1 MKKFFTLLLAVISTM
16 TAFAQTEPAIEL
28 QAEVDGNTRTFSIG
42 LATEGTVQ
50 IDWGNGEKVTS
61 EKLPV
66 YDSKYSTMTMKEVT
80 GTVVGDGKVKIY
92 GDNIVGFGCP
102 SRVDGGAQVLS
113 LDVTKATALK
123 DLTANAN
130 KLTSI
135 DLTKNTELEKLT
147 IANNQLTSIYISKC
161 TKLTELIINNNLL
174 TAIDITKNQ
183 ALQNLTISQNKFT
196 GELDLSTNPA
206 LRNVYALN
214 MELNSVKIGNN
225 TASAPRFSFNNNKLT
240 SIDASGIQDAG
251 NATLFLIGNQLT
263 EIKLPSAKM
272 NTLNISK
279 NNFTLAT
286 LPAPDAT
293 TATKKFTYA
302 PQNDYAIAE
311 SYKVGD
317 VLDLSSQTSATLNTQ
332 FAVYKSDKTALTEG
346 TDYTVADGKITFLTA
361 QEAVY
366 VTMSSALY
374 SKFTGTSIY
383 KTTVTKVE
391 GSTGINAVTAQG
403 VKVST
408 AGNEISISG
417 LSQGDAVTVAN
428 LGGAVVANFHAN
440 SANAHVQAAKG
451 LYIVSINGKAIKVAL

>member
-28 QAEVDGNTRTFSIG
+28 QAEVDGNTRTLTIG

-61 EKLPV
+61 EVIPAFDGWNQMNV
-66 YDSKYSTMTMKEVT
+66 S
-80 GTVVGDGKVKIY
+80 GTVSGDGKVKIY

-102 SRVDGGAQVLS
+102 SNVKVGAQVLS
-113 LDVTKATALK
+113 LDVTKATSLK

-147 IANNQLTSIYISKC
+147 ISNNQLTSIDISKC
-161 TKLTELIINNNLL
+161 TKLTTLDITNNLL

-183 ALQNLTISQNKFT
+183 ALQTLRIGQNKLT
-196 GELDLSTNPA
+196 GELDLSTNPTIKS
-206 LRNVYALN
+206 VYALTN
-214 MELNSVKIGNN
+214 ELTSVKIGNN
-225 TASAPRFSFNNNKLT
+225 TASAPWLSFNYNKLT
-240 SIDASGIQDAG
+240 SIDASGINDAK

-263 EIKLPSAKM
+263 EIKLPATQMKS
-272 NTLNISK
+272 LNITK

-286 LPAPDAT
+286 LPAPSVA
-293 TATKKFTYA
+293 KFFTYA
-302 PQNDYAIAE
+302 PQNDYVIAE

-317 VLDLSSQTSATLNTQ
+317 ILDLSSQTSATLNTQ

-374 SKFTGTSIY
+374 KFTGTSIY

>member
-28 QAEVDGNTRTFSIG
+28 QAEVDGNTRTFTIG

-50 IDWGNGEKVTS
+50 IDWGNGEKVKS
-61 EKLPV
+61 EVIPAFDGWNQVNV
-66 YDSKYSTMTMKEVT
+66 Y
-80 GTVVGDGKVKIY
+80 GTVSGEGKVKIY
-92 GDNIVGFGCP
+92 GDNIVYFECS
-102 SRVDGGAQVLS
+102 SRVDGAQVLS
-113 LDVTKATALK
+113 LDVTKATTLK
-123 DLTANAN
+123 DLTANTN
-130 KLTSI
+130 KLTAI

-147 IANNQLTSIYISKC
+147 IGNNQLTSIDISKC
-161 TKLTELIINNNLL
+161 TKLTTLDITNNLL

-183 ALQNLTISQNKFT
+183 ALQYLTISQNKFT

-225 TASAPRFSFNNNKLT
+225 TASAPRFSLNNNKLT
-240 SIDASGIQDAG
+240 NIDASGINDAK

-263 EIKLPSAKM
+263 EIKLPANQIKS
-272 NTLNISK
+272 LNITK

-286 LPAPDAT
+286 LPDAT
-293 TATKKFTYA
+293 TAAKNFTYA
-302 PQNDYAIAE
+302 PQNDYVITE

-332 FAVYKSDKTALTEG
+332 FAVYKSDKTALTKG

-374 SKFTGTSIY
+374 SKFTGTNIY

-408 AGNEISISG
+408 AGNAISISG

>member
-28 QAEVDGNTRTFSIG
+28 QAEVDGNTRTFTIG

-50 IDWGNGEKVTS
+50 IDWGGNGEKVTS
-61 EKLPV
+61 EVIPA
-66 YDSKYSTMTMKEVT
+66 YDGWNQVNVS
-80 GTVVGDGKVKIY
+80 GTVSGDGKVKIY
-92 GDNIVGFGCP
+92 GDNIVYFECS
-102 SRVDGGAQVLS
+102 SRVDGAQVLS
-113 LDVTKATALK
+113 LDVTKATTLK
-123 DLTANAN
+123 DLTANTN
-130 KLTSI
+130 KLASI

-147 IANNQLTSIYISKC
+147 INNNQLTSIDISKC
-161 TKLTELIINNNLL
+161 TKLTTLDITNNLL

-183 ALQNLTISQNKFT
+183 ALQTLRIGQNKLA
-196 GELDLSTNPA
+196 GELDLSTNPTIKS
-206 LRNVYALN
+206 VYALTN
-214 MELNSVKIGNN
+214 ELTSVKIGNN
-225 TASAPRFSFNNNKLT
+225 TASKPYFSFNYNKLT
-240 SIDASGIQDAG
+240 SIDASGINDAK
-251 NATLFLIGNQLT
+251 NAILFLIGNQLT
-263 EIKLPSAKM
+263 EIKLPSMKM
-272 NTLNISK
+272 KTLNISK

-286 LPAPDAT
+286 LPGPDAT
-293 TATKKFTYA
+293 TAAKGFTYA

>member
-28 QAEVDGNTRTFSIG
+28 QAEVDGNTRTLTIG
-42 LATEGTVQ
+42 LGVEGTVQ

-61 EKLPV
+61 EVIPA
-66 YDSKYSTMTMKEVT
+66 YDGWNQVNVF
-80 GTVVGDGKVKIY
+80 GTVSGDGKVKIY
-92 GDNIVGFGCP
+92 GDNIVYFECS
-102 SRVDGGAQVLS
+102 SRVDGAQVLS
-113 LDVTKATALK
+113 LDVTKATTLK
-123 DLTANAN
+123 DLTANTN
-130 KLTSI
+130 KLASI

-147 IANNQLTSIYISKC
+147 INNNQLTSIDISKC
-161 TKLTELIINNNLL
+161 TKLTTLDITNNLL

-183 ALQNLTISQNKFT
+183 TLQTLRIGQNKLT
-196 GELDLSTNPA
+196 GDLDLSTNPTIKS
-206 LRNVYALN
+206 VYALTN
-214 MELNSVKIGNN
+214 ELTSVKIGNN
-225 TASAPRFSFNNNKLT
+225 TASKPYFSFNYNKLT
-240 SIDASGIQDAG
+240 SIDASGINDAK
-251 NATLFLIGNQLT
+251 NAILFLIGNQLT
-263 EIKLPSAKM
+263 EIKLPSAQMK
-272 NTLNISK
+272 TLNISK

-293 TATKKFTYA
+293 TTAKGFTYA
-302 PQNDYAIAE
+302 PQNDYVIAE

-417 LSQGDAVTVAN
+417 LSQGDAVTVTN

>member
-1 MKKFFTLLLAVISTM
+1 MKKFLTLLLAVISTM
-16 TAFAQTEPAIEL
+16 TTFAQTEPAIEL
-28 QAEVDGNTRTFSIG
+28 QAEVDGNTRTLTIG
-42 LATEGTVQ
+42 LGVEGTVQ

-61 EKLPV
+61 EVIPAYDDYNQVNV
-66 YDSKYSTMTMKEVT
+66 Y
-80 GTVVGDGKVKIY
+80 GTVSGEGKVKIY
-92 GDNIVGFGCP
+92 GDNIVYFECS
-102 SRVDGGAQVLS
+102 SRVDGAQVLS
-113 LDVTKATALK
+113 LDVTKATTLK
-123 DLTANAN
+123 DLTANTN

-135 DLTKNTELEKLT
+135 DLTKNTELTKLT
-147 IANNQLTSIYISKC
+147 ISNNQLTSIDISKC
-161 TKLTELIINNNLL
+161 TKLTTLDIKNNLL

-183 ALQNLTISQNKFT
+183 ALQNLTISENKFA

-225 TASAPRFSFNNNKLT
+225 TASAPRFSLNNNKLT
-240 SIDASGIQDAG
+240 NIDASGINDAK

-263 EIKLPSAKM
+263 EIKLPSAQMKS
-272 NTLNISK
+272 LNITK

-286 LPAPDAT
+286 LPAPSVA
-293 TATKKFTYA
+293 KFFTYA
-302 PQNDYAIAE
+302 PQNDYVIAE

-391 GSTGINAVTAQG
+391 GSTGINAVTAQS

>member
-1 MKKFFTLLLAVISTM
+1 MI
-16 TAFAQTEPAIEL
+16 PAY
-28 QAEVDGNTRTFSIG
+28 DGWNQVNVS
-42 LATEGTVQ
+42 GTV
-50 IDWGNGEKVTS
+50 S
-61 EKLPV
+61 
-66 YDSKYSTMTMKEVT
+66 
-80 GTVVGDGKVKIY
+80 GDGKVKIY
-92 GDNIVGFGCP
+92 GDNIVYFECS
-102 SRVDGGAQVLS
+102 SRVDGAQVLS
-113 LDVTKATALK
+113 LDVTKATTLK
-123 DLTANAN
+123 DLTANTN
-130 KLTSI
+130 KLASI

-147 IANNQLTSIYISKC
+147 INNNQLTSIDISKC
-161 TKLTELIINNNLL
+161 TKLITLDITNNLL

-183 ALQNLTISQNKFT
+183 ALQTLRIGQNKLT
-196 GELDLSTNPA
+196 GDLDLSTNPTIKS
-206 LRNVYALN
+206 VYALTN
-214 MELNSVKIGNN
+214 ELTSVKIGNN
-225 TASAPRFSFNNNKLT
+225 TASKPYFSFNYNKLT
-240 SIDASGIQDAG
+240 SIDASGINDAK
-251 NATLFLIGNQLT
+251 NAILFLIGNQLT
-263 EIKLPSAKM
+263 EIKLPSAQMK
-272 NTLNISK
+272 TLNISK

-286 LPAPDAT
+286 LPDAT
-293 TATKKFTYA
+293 TAAKGFTYA
-302 PQNDYAIAE
+302 PQNDYVIAE

-391 GSTGINAVTAQG
+391 GSTGINAVTAHG
-403 VKVST
+403 VKIST

-451 LYIVSINGKAIKVAL
+451 LYIVSINGKAIKVSL

>member
-28 QAEVDGNTRTFSIG
+28 QAEVDGNTRTFTIG

-50 IDWGNGEKVTS
+50 IDWGGNGEKVTS
-61 EKLPV
+61 EVIPA
-66 YDSKYSTMTMKEVT
+66 YDGWNQVNVS
-80 GTVVGDGKVKIY
+80 GTVSGDGKVKIY
-92 GDNIVGFGCP
+92 GDNIVYFECS
-102 SRVDGGAQVLS
+102 SRVDGAQVLS
-113 LDVTKATALK
+113 LDVTKATTLK
-123 DLTANAN
+123 DLTANTN
-130 KLTSI
+130 KLASI

-147 IANNQLTSIYISKC
+147 INNNQLTSIDISKC
-161 TKLTELIINNNLL
+161 TKLTTLDITNNLL

-183 ALQNLTISQNKFT
+183 ALQTLRIGQNKLT
-196 GELDLSTNPA
+196 GDLDLSTNPTIKS
-206 LRNVYALN
+206 VYALTN
-214 MELNSVKIGNN
+214 ELTSVKIGNN
-225 TASAPRFSFNNNKLT
+225 TASKPYFSFNYNKLT
-240 SIDASGIQDAG
+240 SIDASGINDAK
-251 NATLFLIGNQLT
+251 NAILFLIGNQLT
-263 EIKLPSAKM
+263 GIKLPSAQMK
-272 NTLNISK
+272 TLNISK

-286 LPAPDAT
+286 LPDAT
-293 TATKKFTYA
+293 TAAKGFTYA
-302 PQNDYAIAE
+302 PQNDYVIAE

-391 GSTGINAVTAQG
+391 GSTGINAVTAHG
-403 VKVST
+403 VKIST

-451 LYIVSINGKAIKVAL
+451 LYIVSINGKAIKVSL

>member
-28 QAEVDGNTRTFSIG
+28 QAEVDGNTRTFTIG
-42 LATEGTVQ
+42 LGVEGTVQ

-61 EKLPV
+61 EVIPAFDGWNQV
-66 YDSKYSTMTMKEVT
+66 NVS
-80 GTVVGDGKVKIY
+80 GTVSGEGKVKIY
-92 GDNIVGFGCP
+92 GDNIVYFECS
-102 SRVDGGAQVLS
+102 SRVDGAQVLS
-113 LDVTKATALK
+113 LDVTKATTLK
-123 DLTANAN
+123 DLTANTN
-130 KLTSI
+130 KLASI

-147 IANNQLTSIYISKC
+147 INNNQLTSIDISKC
-161 TKLTELIINNNLL
+161 TKLTTLDITNNLL

-183 ALQNLTISQNKFT
+183 TLQTLRIGQNKLT
-196 GELDLSTNPA
+196 GDLDLSTNPTIKS
-206 LRNVYALN
+206 VYALTN
-214 MELNSVKIGNN
+214 ELTSVKIGNN
-225 TASAPRFSFNNNKLT
+225 TASKPYFSFNYNKLT
-240 SIDASGIQDAG
+240 SIDASGINDAK
-251 NATLFLIGNQLT
+251 NAILFLIGNQLT
-263 EIKLPSAKM
+263 EIKLPSAQMK
-272 NTLNISK
+272 TLNISK

-293 TATKKFTYA
+293 TTAKGFTYA
-302 PQNDYAIAE
+302 PQNDYVIAE

-417 LSQGDAVTVAN
+417 LAQGDAVIVAN

>member
-28 QAEVDGNTRTFSIG
+28 QAEVDGNTRTFTIG

-50 IDWGNGEKVTS
+50 IDWGGNGEKVTS
-61 EKLPV
+61 EVIPA
-66 YDSKYSTMTMKEVT
+66 YDGWNQVNVF
-80 GTVVGDGKVKIY
+80 GTVSGDGKVKIY
-92 GDNIVGFGCP
+92 GDNIVYFECS
-102 SRVDGGAQVLS
+102 SRVDGAQVLS
-113 LDVTKATALK
+113 LDVTKATTLK
-123 DLTANAN
+123 DLTANTN
-130 KLTSI
+130 KLASM

-147 IANNQLTSIYISKC
+147 INNNQLTSIDISKC
-161 TKLTELIINNNLL
+161 TKLTTLDITNNLL

-183 ALQNLTISQNKFT
+183 TLQTLRIGQNKLT
-196 GELDLSTNPA
+196 GDLDLSTNPTIKS
-206 LRNVYALN
+206 VYALTN
-214 MELNSVKIGNN
+214 ELTSVKIGNN
-225 TASAPRFSFNNNKLT
+225 TASKPYFSFNYNKLT
-240 SIDASGIQDAG
+240 SIDASGINDAK

-263 EIKLPSAKM
+263 EIKLPSMKM
-272 NTLNISK
+272 KTLNISK

-286 LPAPDAT
+286 LPGPDAT
-293 TATKKFTYA
+293 TAAKGFTYA

-317 VLDLSSQTSATLNTQ
+317 VLDLSSQTNATLNTQ

-403 VKVST
+403 VKIST

-451 LYIVSINGKAIKVAL
+451 LYIVSVNGKAIKVAL

>member
-28 QAEVDGNTRTFSIG
+28 QAEVDGNTRTLTIG
-42 LATEGTVQ
+42 LGVEGTVQ
-50 IDWGNGEKVTS
+50 IDWGNGEKVTT
-61 EKLPV
+61 EVIPA
-66 YDSKYSTMTMKEVT
+66 YDGWNQVNVS
-80 GTVVGDGKVKIY
+80 GTVSGDGKVKIY
-92 GDNIVGFGCP
+92 GDNIVYFECS
-102 SRVDGGAQVLS
+102 SRKDGAKVLS
-113 LDVTKATALK
+113 LDVTKATTLK
-123 DLTANAN
+123 DLTAYTN
-130 KLTSI
+130 KLASI

-147 IANNQLTSIYISKC
+147 INNNQLTSIDISKC
-161 TKLTELIINNNLL
+161 TKLTTLDIKNNLL

-183 ALQNLTISQNKFT
+183 ALQYLAISENKFA

-225 TASAPRFSFNNNKLT
+225 TASKPLFSLNNNKLT

-251 NATLFLIGNQLT
+251 NATLNLIGNQLT

-272 NTLNISK
+272 SILRISK

-286 LPAPDAT
+286 LPDAT
-293 TATKKFTYA
+293 TAAKNFTYA
-302 PQNDYAIAE
+302 PQNDYVIAE

-332 FAVYKSDKTALTEG
+332 FAVYKSDKTALKEG
-346 TDYTVADGKITFLTA
+346 TDYTVTDGKITFLTA

-374 SKFTGTSIY
+374 SKFAGTSIY
-383 KTTVTKVE
+383 KTTITKVE

-408 AGNEISISG
+408 VGNEISISG

>member
-16 TAFAQTEPAIEL
+16 TAFSQTEPAIEL
-28 QAEVDGNTRTFSIG
+28 QAEVDGNTRTLTIG
-42 LATEGTVQ
+42 LGVEGTVQ

-61 EKLPV
+61 EVIPA
-66 YDSKYSTMTMKEVT
+66 YDGWNQVNVF
-80 GTVVGDGKVKIY
+80 GTVSGDGKVKIY
-92 GDNIVGFGCP
+92 GDNIVYFECS
-102 SRVDGGAQVLS
+102 SRVDGAQVLS
-113 LDVTKATALK
+113 LDVTKATTLK
-123 DLTANAN
+123 DLTANTN
-130 KLTSI
+130 KLASI

-147 IANNQLTSIYISKC
+147 INNNQLTSIDISKC
-161 TKLTELIINNNLL
+161 TKLTTLDITNNLL

-183 ALQNLTISQNKFT
+183 TLQTLRIGQNKLT
-196 GELDLSTNPA
+196 GDLDLSTNPTIKS
-206 LRNVYALN
+206 VYALTN
-214 MELNSVKIGNN
+214 ELTSVKIGNN
-225 TASAPRFSFNNNKLT
+225 TASKPYFSFNYNKLT
-240 SIDASGIQDAG
+240 SIDASGINDAK
-251 NATLFLIGNQLT
+251 NAILFLIGNQLT
-263 EIKLPSAKM
+263 EIKLPSAQMK
-272 NTLNISK
+272 TLNISK

-293 TATKKFTYA
+293 TTAKGFTYA
-302 PQNDYAIAE
+302 PQNDYVIAE

-417 LSQGDAVTVAN
+417 LSQGDAVIVAN

>member
-61 EKLPV
+61 EVIPAFDGWNQV
-66 YDSKYSTMTMKEVT
+66 NVS
-80 GTVVGDGKVKIY
+80 GTVSGEGKVKIY
-92 GDNIVGFGCP
+92 GDNIVCFECS
-102 SRVDGGAQVLS
+102 SRVDGAQVLS
-113 LDVTKATALK
+113 LDVTKATSLK
-123 DLTANAN
+123 DLTANTN
-130 KLTSI
+130 KLTAI

-147 IANNQLTSIYISKC
+147 IYSNQLTSIDISKC
-161 TKLTELIINNNLL
+161 TKLTTLDIKNNLL

-183 ALQNLTISQNKFT
+183 ALQYLTINENKFA

-225 TASAPRFSFNNNKLT
+225 TASKPLFSLNNNKLT

-251 NATLFLIGNQLT
+251 NATLNLIGNQLT

-272 NTLNISK
+272 SILKISK

-286 LPAPDAT
+286 LPAPTVAKT
-293 TATKKFTYA
+293 FTYA
-302 PQNDYAIAE
+302 PQNDYVIAE

-374 SKFTGTSIY
+374 SKFTGTNIY
-383 KTTVTKVE
+383 KTTVTKVG

-403 VKVST
+403 VKIST

-417 LSQGDAVTVAN
+417 LSQGDAVTVSN

>member
-1 MKKFFTLLLAVISTM
+1 MKKIFTLLLAVISTM

-28 QAEVDGNTRTFSIG
+28 QAEVDGNTRTLTIG
-42 LATEGTVQ
+42 LGVEGTVQ

-61 EKLPV
+61 EVIPA
-66 YDSKYSTMTMKEVT
+66 YDGWNQVNVS
-80 GTVVGDGKVKIY
+80 GTVSGDGKVKIY
-92 GDNIVGFGCP
+92 GDNIVYFECS
-102 SRVDGGAQVLS
+102 SRVDGAQVLS
-113 LDVTKATALK
+113 LDVTKATTLK
-123 DLTANAN
+123 DLTANTN
-130 KLTSI
+130 KLASI

-147 IANNQLTSIYISKC
+147 INNNQLTSIDISKC
-161 TKLTELIINNNLL
+161 TKLTTLDITNNLL
-174 TAIDITKNQ
+174 AAIDITKNQ
-183 ALQNLTISQNKFT
+183 ALLTLRIGQNKLA
-196 GELDLSTNPA
+196 GELDLSTNPTIKS
-206 LRNVYALN
+206 VYALG
-214 MELNSVKIGNN
+214 MELYSVKIGNN
-225 TASAPRFSFNNNKLT
+225 TASKPLFSLNNNKLT

-251 NATLFLIGNQLT
+251 NATLNLVGNQLT

-332 FAVYKSDKTALTEG
+332 FAVYKSDKTALTKG

>member
-28 QAEVDGNTRTFSIG
+28 QAEVDGNTRTLTIG
-42 LATEGTVQ
+42 LGVKGTVQ

-61 EKLPV
+61 EVIPA
-66 YDSKYSTMTMKEVT
+66 YDGWNQVNVF
-80 GTVVGDGKVKIY
+80 GTVSGDGKVKIY
-92 GDNIVGFGCP
+92 GDNIVYFDCS
-102 SRVDGGAQVLS
+102 SRVDGAQVLS

-123 DLTANAN
+123 DLTANTN
-130 KLTSI
+130 KLTAI

-147 IANNQLTSIYISKC
+147 IDKNQLTSIDISKS
-161 TKLTELIINNNLL
+161 TQLTTLVINNNLL

-183 ALQNLTISQNKFT
+183 ALQKLTISENKFA

-206 LRNVYALN
+206 LKYVYALN
-214 MELNSVKIGNN
+214 MDLNSVKIGNN
-225 TASAPRFSFNNNKLT
+225 TASKPYFSFNYNKLT
-240 SIDASGIQDAG
+240 SIDASGINDAK
-251 NATLFLIGNQLT
+251 NATLLLIGNQLT

-272 NTLNISK
+272 SILRISK

-286 LPAPDAT
+286 LPAPTVAKT
-293 TATKKFTYA
+293 FTYA
-302 PQNDYAIAE
+302 PQNDYVIAE

-317 VLDLSSQTSATLNTQ
+317 VLDLSSQTNATLNTQ

>member
-28 QAEVDGNTRTFSIG
+28 QAEVDGNTRTFTIG

-50 IDWGNGEKVTS
+50 IDWGGNGEKVTS
-61 EKLPV
+61 EVIPA
-66 YDSKYSTMTMKEVT
+66 YDGWNQVNVS
-80 GTVVGDGKVKIY
+80 GTVSGDGKVKIY
-92 GDNIVGFGCP
+92 GDNIVYFECS
-102 SRVDGGAQVLS
+102 SRVDGAQVLS
-113 LDVTKATALK
+113 LDVTKATTLK
-123 DLTANAN
+123 DLTANTN
-130 KLTSI
+130 KLASI

-147 IANNQLTSIYISKC
+147 INNNQLTSIDISKC
-161 TKLTELIINNNLL
+161 TKLTTLDITNNLL

-183 ALQNLTISQNKFT
+183 ALQTLRIGQNKLT
-196 GELDLSTNPA
+196 GDLDLSTNPTIKS
-206 LRNVYALN
+206 VYALTN
-214 MELNSVKIGNN
+214 KLTSVKIGNN
-225 TASAPRFSFNNNKLT
+225 TASKPYFSFNYNKLT
-240 SIDASGIQDAG
+240 SIDASGINDAK
-251 NATLFLIGNQLT
+251 NAILFLIGNQLT
-263 EIKLPSAKM
+263 EIKLPSAQMK
-272 NTLNISK
+272 TLNISK

-286 LPAPDAT
+286 LPDAT
-293 TATKKFTYA
+293 TAAKGFTYA
-302 PQNDYAIAE
+302 PQNDYVIAE

-317 VLDLSSQTSATLNTQ
+317 LLDLSSQTSATLNTQ

-403 VKVST
+403 VKIST

-417 LSQGDAVTVAN
+417 LAQGDAVIVAN

>member
-1 MKKFFTLLLAVISTM
+1 MLAVISTM

-28 QAEVDGNTRTFSIG
+28 QAEVDGNTRTFTIG

-61 EKLPV
+61 EVIPAFSGNNWV
-66 YDSKYSTMTMKEVT
+66 NVS
-80 GTVVGDGKVKIY
+80 GTVSGDGKVKIY
-92 GDNIVGFGCP
+92 GDNIVYFECS
-102 SRVDGGAQVLS
+102 SRVDGAQVLS
-113 LDVTKATALK
+113 LDVTKATTLK
-123 DLTANAN
+123 DLTANTN
-130 KLTSI
+130 KLASM

-147 IANNQLTSIYISKC
+147 INNNQLTSIDISKC
-161 TKLTELIINNNLL
+161 TKLTTLDITNNLL

-183 ALQNLTISQNKFT
+183 ALQTLRIGQNKLA
-196 GELDLSTNPA
+196 GELDLSTNPTLKTVAA
-206 LRNVYALN
+206 LTN
-214 MELNSVKIGNN
+214 ELTSVKIGNN
-225 TASAPRFSFNNNKLT
+225 TASKPWFSFNYNKLT
-240 SIDASGIQDAG
+240 SIDASGINDAK
-251 NATLFLIGNQLT
+251 NATLFLTGNQLT
-263 EIKLPSAKM
+263 EIKLPATQMKS
-272 NTLNISK
+272 LNITK

-286 LPAPDAT
+286 LPAPSVA
-293 TATKKFTYA
+293 KFFTYA
-302 PQNDYAIAE
+302 PQNDYVIAE

-403 VKVST
+403 VKIST

>member
-28 QAEVDGNTRTFSIG
+28 QAEVDGNTRTFTIG

-61 EKLPV
+61 EVIPA
-66 YDSKYSTMTMKEVT
+66 YDGYNQVNVF
-80 GTVVGDGKVKIY
+80 GTVSSDGKVKIY
-92 GDNIVGFGCP
+92 GDNIVYFECS
-102 SRVDGGAQVLS
+102 SRVDGAQVLS
-113 LDVTKATALK
+113 LDVTKATTLK
-123 DLTANAN
+123 DLTANTN
-130 KLTSI
+130 KLTAI

-147 IANNQLTSIYISKC
+147 INNNQLTSIDISKC
-161 TKLTELIINNNLL
+161 TKLTTLDIKNNLL

-183 ALQNLTISQNKFT
+183 ALQYLAISENKFA

-225 TASAPRFSFNNNKLT
+225 TASKPLFSLNNNKLT

-251 NATLFLIGNQLT
+251 NATLNLIGNQLT

-272 NTLNISK
+272 SILRISK

-286 LPAPDAT
+286 LPDAT
-293 TATKKFTYA
+293 TAAKNFTYA
-302 PQNDYAIAE
+302 PQNDYVIAE

-374 SKFTGTSIY
+374 SKFTGTSVY
-383 KTTVTKVE
+383 KTTITKVE
-391 GSTGINAVTAQG
+391 GSTGINAVTAQS

>member
-28 QAEVDGNTRTFSIG
+28 QAEVDGNTRTFTIG

-61 EKLPV
+61 EVIPAFDGWNQVNV
-66 YDSKYSTMTMKEVT
+66 Y
-80 GTVVGDGKVKIY
+80 GTVSGEGKVKIY
-92 GDNIVGFGCP
+92 GDNIVYFECS
-102 SRVDGGAQVLS
+102 SRVDGAQILS

-147 IANNQLTSIYISKC
+147 INNNQLTSIDISKC
-161 TKLTELIINNNLL
+161 TKLTTLDITNNLL

-183 ALQNLTISQNKFT
+183 ALQYLTISQNKFT

-225 TASAPRFSFNNNKLT
+225 TASAPRFSLNNNKLT
-240 SIDASGIQDAG
+240 NIDASGINDAK

-263 EIKLPSAKM
+263 EIKLPANQIKS
-272 NTLNISK
+272 LNITK

-286 LPAPDAT
+286 LPDAT
-293 TATKKFTYA
+293 TAAKNFTYA
-302 PQNDYAIAE
+302 PQNNYVIAE

-391 GSTGINAVTAQG
+391 GSTGINAVTAQE

>member
-16 TAFAQTEPAIEL
+16 TALAQTEPAIEL
-28 QAEVDGNTRTFSIG
+28 QAEVDGNTRTLTIG

-61 EKLPV
+61 EVIPAFDGRNQV
-66 YDSKYSTMTMKEVT
+66 NVS
-80 GTVVGDGKVKIY
+80 GTVSGEGKVKIY
-92 GDNIVGFGCP
+92 GDNIVCFEC
-102 SRVDGGAQVLS
+102 SSTVKGAKVLS

-123 DLTANAN
+123 DLTANTN
-130 KLTSI
+130 KLTAI
-135 DLTKNTELEKLT
+135 DLTKNTELEKLE
-147 IANNQLTSIYISKC
+147 ISNNQLTSIDISKC
-161 TKLTELIINNNLL
+161 TKLATMEINNNLL

-183 ALQNLTISQNKFT
+183 ALQTLRIGQNKLA
-196 GELDLSTNPA
+196 GELDLSTNPTLKTVA
-206 LRNVYALN
+206 APTN
-214 MELNSVKIGNN
+214 ELTSVKIGNN
-225 TASAPRFSFNNNKLT
+225 TADKPWLSFNYNKLT
-240 SIDASGIQDAG
+240 SIDASGINDAK

-263 EIKLPSAKM
+263 EIKLPATQMKS
-272 NTLNISK
+272 LNITK

-286 LPAPDAT
+286 LPAPSVA
-293 TATKKFTYA
+293 KFFTYA
-302 PQNDYAIAE
+302 PQNNYVIAE

-346 TDYTVADGKITFLTA
+346 TDYTVTDGKITFLTA

-403 VKVST
+403 VKIST

>member
-28 QAEVDGNTRTFSIG
+28 QAEVDGNTRTFTIG

-61 EKLPV
+61 EVIPA
-66 YDSKYSTMTMKEVT
+66 YDGYNQVNVF
-80 GTVVGDGKVKIY
+80 GTVSGDGKVKIY
-92 GDNIVGFGCP
+92 GDNIVYFECS
-102 SRVDGGAQVLS
+102 SRVDGAQVLS
-113 LDVTKATALK
+113 LDVTKATTLK
-123 DLTANAN
+123 DLTANTN
-130 KLTSI
+130 KLTAI

-147 IANNQLTSIYISKC
+147 INNNQLTSIDISKC
-161 TKLTELIINNNLL
+161 TKLTTLDITNNLL

-183 ALQNLTISQNKFT
+183 ALQTLRIGQNKLT
-196 GELDLSTNPA
+196 GDLDLSTNPTIKS
-206 LRNVYALN
+206 VYALTN
-214 MELNSVKIGNN
+214 ELTSVKIGNN
-225 TASAPRFSFNNNKLT
+225 TASKPYFSLNYNKLT
-240 SIDASGIQDAG
+240 SIDASGINDAK

-263 EIKLPSAKM
+263 EIKLPATQMKS
-272 NTLNISK
+272 LNISK

-293 TATKKFTYA
+293 TTAKGFTYA
-302 PQNDYAIAE
+302 PQNDYVIAE

-317 VLDLSSQTSATLNTQ
+317 VLDLSSQTSTTLNTQ

-391 GSTGINAVTAQG
+391 GSTGINAVTAQS

>member
-1 MKKFFTLLLAVISTM
+1 MKKIFTLLLAVISTM

-28 QAEVDGNTRTFSIG
+28 QAEVDGNTRTFTIG

-66 YDSKYSTMTMKEVT
+66 YDSKYSTMKEVT

-102 SRVDGGAQVLS
+102 SNVKVGAQVLS
-113 LDVTKATALK
+113 LDVTKATSLK

-147 IANNQLTSIYISKC
+147 ISNNQLTSIDISKC
-161 TKLTELIINNNLL
+161 TKLTTLDISNNLL

-183 ALQNLTISQNKFT
+183 ALLTLRIGQNKLA
-196 GELDLSTNPA
+196 GELDLSTNPTIK
-206 LRNVYALN
+206 LVYAQTN
-214 MELNSVKIGNN
+214 ELTSVKIGNN
-225 TASAPRFSFNNNKLT
+225 TASKPTFSFNENKLT
-240 SIDASGIQDAG
+240 SFDATGIKDAG
-251 NATLFLIGNQLT
+251 NATLFLISNQLT
-263 EIKLPSAKM
+263 EITLPSAKM
-272 NTLNISK
+272 RILNIFK

-286 LPAPDAT
+286 LPAPTVAKT
-293 TATKKFTYA
+293 FNYA
-302 PQNDYAIAE
+302 PQNNYVIAE

-361 QEAVY
+361 QDAVY
-366 VTMSSALY
+366 ITMTSTLY
-374 SKFTGTSIY
+374 PKFTGTNIY

>member
-28 QAEVDGNTRTFSIG
+28 QAEVDGNTRTFTIG

-50 IDWGNGEKVTS
+50 IDWGGNGEKVTS
-61 EKLPV
+61 EVIPA
-66 YDSKYSTMTMKEVT
+66 YDGWNQVNVS
-80 GTVVGDGKVKIY
+80 GTVSGDGKVKIY
-92 GDNIVGFGCP
+92 GDNIVYFECS
-102 SRVDGGAQVLS
+102 SRVDGAQVLS
-113 LDVTKATALK
+113 LDVTKATTLK
-123 DLTANAN
+123 DLTANTN
-130 KLTSI
+130 KLASI

-147 IANNQLTSIYISKC
+147 INNNQLTSIDISKC
-161 TKLTELIINNNLL
+161 TKLTTLDITNNLL

-183 ALQNLTISQNKFT
+183 ALQTLRIGQNKLT
-196 GELDLSTNPA
+196 GDLDLSTNPTIKS
-206 LRNVYALN
+206 VYALTN
-214 MELNSVKIGNN
+214 ELTSIKIGNN
-225 TASAPRFSFNNNKLT
+225 TASKPYFSFNYNKLT
-240 SIDASGIQDAG
+240 SIDASGINDAK
-251 NATLFLIGNQLT
+251 NAILFLIGNQLT
-263 EIKLPSAKM
+263 EIKLPSAQMK
-272 NTLNISK
+272 TLNISK

-332 FAVYKSDKTALTEG
+332 FAVYKSDKTALTKG

>member
-28 QAEVDGNTRTFSIG
+28 QAEVDGNTRTFTIG
-42 LATEGTVQ
+42 LGVEGTVQ

-61 EKLPV
+61 EVIPA
-66 YDSKYSTMTMKEVT
+66 YDGYNQVNVF
-80 GTVVGDGKVKIY
+80 GTVSGDGKVKIY
-92 GDNIVGFGCP
+92 GDNIVYFECS
-102 SRVDGGAQVLS
+102 SRVDGAKVLS
-113 LDVTKATALK
+113 LDVTKATTLK
-123 DLTANAN
+123 DLTANTN
-130 KLTSI
+130 KLASI

-147 IANNQLTSIYISKC
+147 INNNQLTSIDISKC
-161 TKLTELIINNNLL
+161 TKLTTLDITNNLL

-183 ALQNLTISQNKFT
+183 TLQTLRIGQNKLT
-196 GELDLSTNPA
+196 GDLDLSTNPTIKS
-206 LRNVYALN
+206 VYALTN
-214 MELNSVKIGNN
+214 ELTSVKIGNN
-225 TASAPRFSFNNNKLT
+225 TASKPYFSFNYNKLT
-240 SIDASGIQDAG
+240 SIDASGINDAK
-251 NATLFLIGNQLT
+251 NAILFLIGNQLT
-263 EIKLPSAKM
+263 EIKLPSAQMK
-272 NTLNISK
+272 TLNISK

-293 TATKKFTYA
+293 TTAKGFTYA
-302 PQNDYAIAE
+302 PQNDYVIAE

-417 LSQGDAVTVAN
+417 LAQGDAVIVAN

-451 LYIVSINGKAIKVAL
+451 LYIVSINGKAIKVAF

>member
-1 MKKFFTLLLAVISTM
+1 VI
-16 TAFAQTEPAIEL
+16 PAY
-28 QAEVDGNTRTFSIG
+28 DGWNQVNVS
-42 LATEGTVQ
+42 GTV
-50 IDWGNGEKVTS
+50 S
-61 EKLPV
+61 
-66 YDSKYSTMTMKEVT
+66 
-80 GTVVGDGKVKIY
+80 GDGKVKIY
-92 GDNIVGFGCP
+92 GDNIVYFECS
-102 SRVDGGAQVLS
+102 SRVDGAQVLS
-113 LDVTKATALK
+113 LDVTKATTLK
-123 DLTANAN
+123 DLTANTN
-130 KLTSI
+130 KLASI

-147 IANNQLTSIYISKC
+147 INNNQLTSIDISKC
-161 TKLTELIINNNLL
+161 TKLTTLDITNNLL

-183 ALQNLTISQNKFT
+183 ALQTLRIGQNKLT
-196 GELDLSTNPA
+196 GDLDLSTNPTIKS
-206 LRNVYALN
+206 VYALTN
-214 MELNSVKIGNN
+214 ELTSVKIGNN
-225 TASAPRFSFNNNKLT
+225 TASKPYFSFNYNKLT
-240 SIDASGIQDAG
+240 SIDASGINDAK
-251 NATLFLIGNQLT
+251 NAILFLIGNQLT
-263 EIKLPSAKM
+263 EIKLPSAQMK
-272 NTLNISK
+272 TLNISK

-286 LPAPDAT
+286 LPDAT
-293 TATKKFTYA
+293 TAAKGFTYA
-302 PQNDYAIAE
+302 PQNDYVIAE

-391 GSTGINAVTAQG
+391 GSTGINAVTAHG
-403 VKVST
+403 VKIST

-451 LYIVSINGKAIKVAL
+451 LYIVSINGKAIKVSL

>member
-28 QAEVDGNTRTFSIG
+28 QAEVDGNTRTLTIG
-42 LATEGTVQ
+42 LGVEGTVQ

-61 EKLPV
+61 EVIPA
-66 YDSKYSTMTMKEVT
+66 YDGWNQVNVS
-80 GTVVGDGKVKIY
+80 GTVSGDGKVKIY
-92 GDNIVGFGCP
+92 GDNIVYFECS
-102 SRVDGGAQVLS
+102 SRVDGAQVLS
-113 LDVTKATALK
+113 LDVTKATTLK
-123 DLTANAN
+123 DLTANTN
-130 KLTSI
+130 KLASI

-147 IANNQLTSIYISKC
+147 INNNQLTSIDISKC
-161 TKLTELIINNNLL
+161 TKLTTLDITNNLL

-183 ALQNLTISQNKFT
+183 ALQTLRIGQNKLA
-196 GELDLSTNPA
+196 GELDLSTNPTIKS
-206 LRNVYALN
+206 VYALTN
-214 MELNSVKIGNN
+214 ELTSVKIGNN
-225 TASAPRFSFNNNKLT
+225 TASKPYFSFNYNKLT
-240 SIDASGIQDAG
+240 SIDASGINDAK
-251 NATLFLIGNQLT
+251 NAILFLIGNQLT
-263 EIKLPSAKM
+263 EIKLPSMKM
-272 NTLNISK
+272 KTLNISK

-286 LPAPDAT
+286 LPGPDAT
-293 TATKKFTYA
+293 TAAKGFTYA

-317 VLDLSSQTSATLNTQ
+317 VLDLSSQTNATLNTQ

-391 GSTGINAVTAQG
+391 GSTGINVVTAQG

-408 AGNEISISG
+408 AGYEISISG

-451 LYIVSINGKAIKVAL
+451 LYIVSVNGKAIKVAL

>member
-28 QAEVDGNTRTFSIG
+28 QAEVDGNTRTFTIG

-50 IDWGNGEKVTS
+50 IDWGGNGEKVTS
-61 EKLPV
+61 EVIPA
-66 YDSKYSTMTMKEVT
+66 YDGWNQVNVS
-80 GTVVGDGKVKIY
+80 GTVSGDGKVKIY
-92 GDNIVGFGCP
+92 GDNIVYFKCS
-102 SRVDGGAQVLS
+102 SRVDGAQVLS
-113 LDVTKATALK
+113 LDVTKATTLK
-123 DLTANAN
+123 DLTANTN
-130 KLTSI
+130 KLASI

-147 IANNQLTSIYISKC
+147 INNNQLTSIDISKC
-161 TKLTELIINNNLL
+161 TKLTTLDITNNLL

-183 ALQNLTISQNKFT
+183 ALQTLRIGQNKLT
-196 GELDLSTNPA
+196 GDLDLSTNPTIKS
-206 LRNVYALN
+206 VYALTN
-214 MELNSVKIGNN
+214 ELTSIKIGNN
-225 TASAPRFSFNNNKLT
+225 TASKPYFSFNYNKLT
-240 SIDASGIQDAG
+240 SIDASGINDAK
-251 NATLFLIGNQLT
+251 NAILFLIGNQLT
-263 EIKLPSAKM
+263 EIKLPSAQMK
-272 NTLNISK
+272 TLNISK

-286 LPAPDAT
+286 LPDAT
-293 TATKKFTYA
+293 TAARGFTYA
-302 PQNDYAIAE
+302 PQNDYVIAE

-428 LGGAVVANFHAN
+428 LGGAVVASFHAN

>member
-28 QAEVDGNTRTFSIG
+28 QAEVDGNTRTFTIG

-61 EKLPV
+61 EVIPA
-66 YDSKYSTMTMKEVT
+66 YDGYNQVNVF
-80 GTVVGDGKVKIY
+80 GTVSGDGKVKIY
-92 GDNIVGFGCP
+92 GDNIVYFECS
-102 SRVDGGAQVLS
+102 SRVDGAQVLS
-113 LDVTKATALK
+113 LDVTKATTLK
-123 DLTANAN
+123 DLTANTN
-130 KLTSI
+130 KLTAI

-147 IANNQLTSIYISKC
+147 INNNQLTSIDISKC
-161 TKLTELIINNNLL
+161 TKLTTLDITNNLL

-183 ALQNLTISQNKFT
+183 ALQTLRIGQNKLT
-196 GELDLSTNPA
+196 GDLDLSTNPTIKS
-206 LRNVYALN
+206 VYALTN
-214 MELNSVKIGNN
+214 ELTSVKIGNN
-225 TASAPRFSFNNNKLT
+225 TASKPYFSFNYNKLT
-240 SIDASGIQDAG
+240 SIDASGINDAK

-263 EIKLPSAKM
+263 EIKLPATQMKS
-272 NTLNISK
+272 LNISK

-293 TATKKFTYA
+293 TTAKGFTYA
-302 PQNDYAIAE
+302 PQNDYVIAE

-317 VLDLSSQTSATLNTQ
+317 VLDLSSQTSTTLNTQ

-361 QEAVY
+361 PEAVY

-403 VKVST
+403 VKIST

>member
-28 QAEVDGNTRTFSIG
+28 QAEIDGNTRTLTIG
-42 LATEGTVQ
+42 LGVEGTVQ

-61 EKLPV
+61 EVIPAFDGWNQV
-66 YDSKYSTMTMKEVT
+66 NVS
-80 GTVVGDGKVKIY
+80 GTVSGEGKVKIY
-92 GDNIVGFGCP
+92 GDNIVCFECS

-147 IANNQLTSIYISKC
+147 ISNNQLTSIDISKC
-161 TKLTELIINNNLL
+161 TKLTTLDITNNLL

-183 ALQNLTISQNKFT
+183 ALQTLRIGQNKFA
-196 GELDLSTNPA
+196 GELDLSTNPTIKS
-206 LRNVYALN
+206 VYAQIN
-214 MELNSVKIGNN
+214 ELTAVKIGNN
-225 TASAPRFSFNNNKLT
+225 TASKPTFSFNENKLT
-240 SIDASGIQDAG
+240 SFDATGIEDAA
-251 NATLFLIGNQLT
+251 NAILYLNGNQLT
-263 EIKLPSAKM
+263 EIKLPSTKM
-272 NTLNISK
+272 KTLNILK

-286 LPAPDAT
+286 LPAPTVAKT
-293 TATKKFTYA
+293 FNYA
-302 PQNDYAIAE
+302 PQNDYVIAE

-408 AGNEISISG
+408 ADNEISISG

>member
-28 QAEVDGNTRTFSIG
+28 QAEVDGNTRTFTIG

-50 IDWGNGEKVTS
+50 IDWGGNGEKVTS
-61 EKLPV
+61 EVIPA
-66 YDSKYSTMTMKEVT
+66 YDGWNQVNVS
-80 GTVVGDGKVKIY
+80 GTVSGDGKVKIY
-92 GDNIVGFGCP
+92 GDNIVYFECS
-102 SRVDGGAQVLS
+102 SRVDGAQVLS
-113 LDVTKATALK
+113 LDVTKATTLK
-123 DLTANAN
+123 DLTANTN
-130 KLTSI
+130 KLASI

-147 IANNQLTSIYISKC
+147 INNNQLTSIDISKC
-161 TKLTELIINNNLL
+161 TKLTTLDITNNLL

-240 SIDASGIQDAG
+240 SIDASGIQDAC

-451 LYIVSINGKAIKVAL
+451 LYIVSVNGKAIKVAL

>member
-28 QAEVDGNTRTFSIG
+28 QAEVDGNTRTLTIG
-42 LATEGTVQ
+42 LGVEGTVQ

-61 EKLPV
+61 EVIPA
-66 YDSKYSTMTMKEVT
+66 YDGWNQVDVS
-80 GTVVGDGKVKIY
+80 GTVSGDGKVKIY
-92 GDNIVGFGCP
+92 GDNIVYFECS
-102 SRVDGGAQVLS
+102 SRVDGAQVLS
-113 LDVTKATALK
+113 LDVTKATTLK
-123 DLTANAN
+123 DLTANTN
-130 KLTSI
+130 KLTAI

-147 IANNQLTSIYISKC
+147 INNNQLTSIDISKC
-161 TKLTELIINNNLL
+161 TKLTTLDITNNLL

-183 ALQNLTISQNKFT
+183 ALQTLRIGQNKLA
-196 GELDLSTNPA
+196 GELDLSTNPTIKS
-206 LRNVYALN
+206 VYALG

-225 TASAPRFSFNNNKLT
+225 TASKPLFSLNNNKLT

-251 NATLFLIGNQLT
+251 NATLNLVGNQLT
-263 EIKLPSAKM
+263 EIKLPSTKM
-272 NTLNISK
+272 KILNISK

-293 TATKKFTYA
+293 TTAKGFTYA
-302 PQNDYAIAE
+302 PQNNYVIAE

-374 SKFTGTSIY
+374 SKFIGTSIY

>member
-28 QAEVDGNTRTFSIG
+28 QAEVDGNTRTFTIG

-61 EKLPV
+61 EVIPAFDGWNQV
-66 YDSKYSTMTMKEVT
+66 NVS
-80 GTVVGDGKVKIY
+80 GTVSGDGKVKIY
-92 GDNIVGFGCP
+92 GDNIVYFECS
-102 SRVDGGAQVLS
+102 SRVDGAQVLS
-113 LDVTKATALK
+113 LDVTKATTLK
-123 DLTANAN
+123 DLTANTN
-130 KLTSI
+130 KLASI

-147 IANNQLTSIYISKC
+147 INNNQLTSIDISKC
-161 TKLTELIINNNLL
+161 TKLTTLDITNNLL

-183 ALQNLTISQNKFT
+183 ALQTLRIGQNKLT
-196 GELDLSTNPA
+196 GDLDLSTNPTIKS
-206 LRNVYALN
+206 VYALTN
-214 MELNSVKIGNN
+214 ELTSVKIGNN
-225 TASAPRFSFNNNKLT
+225 TASKPYFSFNYNKLT
-240 SIDASGIQDAG
+240 SIDASGINDAK
-251 NATLFLIGNQLT
+251 NAILFLICNQLT
-263 EIKLPSAKM
+263 EIKLPSAQMK
-272 NTLNISK
+272 TLNISK

-286 LPAPDAT
+286 LPDAT
-293 TATKKFTYA
+293 TAAKGFTYA
-302 PQNDYAIAE
+302 PQNDYVIAE

-332 FAVYKSDKTALTEG
+332 FDVYKSDKTALTEG

-403 VKVST
+403 VKIST

>member
-28 QAEVDGNTRTFSIG
+28 QAEVDGNTRTFTIG

-50 IDWGNGEKVTS
+50 IDWGGNGEKVTS
-61 EKLPV
+61 EVIPA
-66 YDSKYSTMTMKEVT
+66 YDGWNQVNVS
-80 GTVVGDGKVKIY
+80 GTVSGDGKVKIY
-92 GDNIVGFGCP
+92 GDNIVYFECS
-102 SRVDGGAQVLS
+102 SRVDGAQVLS
-113 LDVTKATALK
+113 LDVTKATTLK
-123 DLTANAN
+123 DLTANTN
-130 KLTSI
+130 KLASI

-147 IANNQLTSIYISKC
+147 INNNQLTSIDISKC
-161 TKLTELIINNNLL
+161 TKLTTLDITNNLL

-183 ALQNLTISQNKFT
+183 ALQTLRIGQNKLA
-196 GELDLSTNPA
+196 GELDLSTNPTIKS
-206 LRNVYALN
+206 VYALTN
-214 MELNSVKIGNN
+214 ELTSVKIGNN
-225 TASAPRFSFNNNKLT
+225 TASKPYFSFNYNKLT
-240 SIDASGIQDAG
+240 SIDASGINDAK
-251 NATLFLIGNQLT
+251 NAILFLIGNQLT
-263 EIKLPSAKM
+263 EIKLPSMKM
-272 NTLNISK
+272 KTLNISK

-286 LPAPDAT
+286 LPGPDAT
-293 TATKKFTYA
+293 TAAKGFTYA

-317 VLDLSSQTSATLNTQ
+317 VLDLSSQTNATLNTQ

-391 GSTGINAVTAQG
+391 GSTGINVVTAQG

>member
-28 QAEVDGNTRTFSIG
+28 QAEVDGNTRTLTIG
-42 LATEGTVQ
+42 LGVEGTVQ

-61 EKLPV
+61 EVIPA
-66 YDSKYSTMTMKEVT
+66 YDGWNQVNVF
-80 GTVVGDGKVKIY
+80 GTVSGDGKVKIY
-92 GDNIVGFGCP
+92 GDNIVYFECS
-102 SRVDGGAQVLS
+102 SRVDGAQVLS
-113 LDVTKATALK
+113 LDVTKATTLK
-123 DLTANAN
+123 DLTANTN
-130 KLTSI
+130 KLASI

-147 IANNQLTSIYISKC
+147 INNNQLTSIDISKC
-161 TKLTELIINNNLL
+161 TKLTTLDITNNLL

-183 ALQNLTISQNKFT
+183 ALQTLRIGQNKLA
-196 GELDLSTNPA
+196 GELDLSTNPTIKS
-206 LRNVYALN
+206 VYALTN
-214 MELNSVKIGNN
+214 ELTSIKIGNN
-225 TASAPRFSFNNNKLT
+225 TASKPYFSFNYNKLT
-240 SIDASGIQDAG
+240 SIDASGINDAK
-251 NATLFLIGNQLT
+251 NAILFLIGNQLT
-263 EIKLPSAKM
+263 EIKLPSMKM
-272 NTLNISK
+272 KTLNISK

-286 LPAPDAT
+286 LPGPDAT
-293 TATKKFTYA
+293 TAAKGFTYA

-317 VLDLSSQTSATLNTQ
+317 VLDLSSQTNATLNTQ

-391 GSTGINAVTAQG
+391 GSTGINVVTAQG

-408 AGNEISISG
+408 AGYEISISG

-451 LYIVSINGKAIKVAL
+451 LYIVSVNGKAIKVAL

>member
-28 QAEVDGNTRTFSIG
+28 QAEVDGNTRTFTIG

-50 IDWGNGEKVTS
+50 IDWGGNGEKVTS
-61 EKLPV
+61 EVIPA
-66 YDSKYSTMTMKEVT
+66 YDGWNQVDVS
-80 GTVVGDGKVKIY
+80 GTVSGEGKVKIY
-92 GDNIVGFGCP
+92 GDNIVYFECS
-102 SRVDGGAQVLS
+102 SRVDGAQILS
-113 LDVTKATALK
+113 LDVTKATTLR
-123 DLTANAN
+123 DLTANTN

-147 IANNQLTSIYISKC
+147 INNNQLTSIDISKC
-161 TKLTELIINNNLL
+161 TKLTTLDITNNLL

-183 ALQNLTISQNKFT
+183 ALQTLRIGQNKFT
-196 GELDLSTNPA
+196 GELDLSTNPTIMK
-206 LRNVYALN
+206 VYALD

-225 TASAPRFSFNNNKLT
+225 TASKPLFSFNNNKLT
-240 SIDASGIQDAG
+240 SFDASGIQDASNAYLYLSG
-251 NATLFLIGNQLT
+251 NLLT
-263 EIKLPSAKM
+263 EIKLPSTKM
-272 NTLNISK
+272 KTLNISK

-286 LPAPDAT
+286 LPDAT
-293 TATKKFTYA
+293 TAARGFTYA
-302 PQNDYAIAE
+302 PQNDYVIAE

-332 FAVYKSDKTALTEG
+332 FAVYKSDKTALTKG

-361 QEAVY
+361 QEEVY
-366 VTMSSALY
+366 VAMSSALY
-374 SKFTGTSIY
+374 SKFTGTNIY

-403 VKVST
+403 VKVIT

>member
-28 QAEVDGNTRTFSIG
+28 QAEVDGNTRTLTIG
-42 LATEGTVQ
+42 LGVEGTVQ

-61 EKLPV
+61 EVIPAFSGNNWV
-66 YDSKYSTMTMKEVT
+66 NVS
-80 GTVVGDGKVKIY
+80 GTVSGDGKVKIY
-92 GDNIVGFGCP
+92 GDNIVYFECS
-102 SRVDGGAQVLS
+102 SRVDGAQVLS
-113 LDVTKATALK
+113 LDVTKATTLK
-123 DLTANAN
+123 DLTAYTN
-130 KLTSI
+130 KLASI

-147 IANNQLTSIYISKC
+147 IYSNQLTSIDISKC
-161 TKLTELIINNNLL
+161 TKLTTLDITNNLL
-174 TAIDITKNQ
+174 TTIDITKNQ
-183 ALQNLTISQNKFT
+183 ALQTLKIGQNKLA
-196 GELDLSTNPA
+196 GELDLSTNPTIKS
-206 LRNVYALN
+206 VYALTN
-214 MELNSVKIGNN
+214 ELTSVKIGNN
-225 TASAPRFSFNNNKLT
+225 TASKPYFSFNYNKLT
-240 SIDASGIQDAG
+240 SIDASGINDAK
-251 NATLFLIGNQLT
+251 NAILFLIGNQLT
-263 EIKLPSAKM
+263 EIKLPATQMKS
-272 NTLNISK
+272 LNITK

-286 LPAPDAT
+286 LPAPSVA
-293 TATKKFTYA
+293 KFFTYA
-302 PQNDYAIAE
+302 PQNDYVIAE

-317 VLDLSSQTSATLNTQ
+317 VLDLSSQTSASLNTQ

-374 SKFTGTSIY
+374 KFTGTSIY

>member
-28 QAEVDGNTRTFSIG
+28 QAEVDGNTRTFTIG

-61 EKLPV
+61 EVIPA
-66 YDSKYSTMTMKEVT
+66 YDGYNQVNVF
-80 GTVVGDGKVKIY
+80 GTVSGDGKVKIY
-92 GDNIVGFGCP
+92 GDNIVYFECS
-102 SRVDGGAQVLS
+102 SRVDGAQVLS

-123 DLTANAN
+123 DLTANTN
-130 KLTSI
+130 KLTAI

-147 IANNQLTSIYISKC
+147 INNNQLTSIDISKC
-161 TKLTELIINNNLL
+161 TKLTTLDITNNLL

-183 ALQNLTISQNKFT
+183 ALQTLRIGQNKLT
-196 GELDLSTNPA
+196 GDLDLSTNPTIKS
-206 LRNVYALN
+206 VYALTN
-214 MELNSVKIGNN
+214 ELTSVKIGNN
-225 TASAPRFSFNNNKLT
+225 TASKPYFSFNYNKLT
-240 SIDASGIQDAG
+240 SIDASGINDAK

-263 EIKLPSAKM
+263 EIKLPATQMKS
-272 NTLNISK
+272 LNISK

-286 LPAPDAT
+286 LPDAT
-293 TATKKFTYA
+293 TTAKGFTYA
-302 PQNDYAIAE
+302 PQNDYVIAE

-374 SKFTGTSIY
+374 SKFTGTSVY
-383 KTTVTKVE
+383 KTTITKVE
-391 GSTGINAVTAQG
+391 GSTGINAVTAQS

>member
-1 MKKFFTLLLAVISTM
+1 MI
-16 TAFAQTEPAIEL
+16 PAY
-28 QAEVDGNTRTFSIG
+28 DGWNQVNVS
-42 LATEGTVQ
+42 GTV
-50 IDWGNGEKVTS
+50 S
-61 EKLPV
+61 
-66 YDSKYSTMTMKEVT
+66 
-80 GTVVGDGKVKIY
+80 GDGKVKIY
-92 GDNIVGFGCP
+92 GDNIVYFECS
-102 SRVDGGAQVLS
+102 SRVDGAQVLS
-113 LDVTKATALK
+113 LDVTKATTLK
-123 DLTANAN
+123 DLTANTN
-130 KLTSI
+130 KLASI

-147 IANNQLTSIYISKC
+147 INNNQLTSIDISKC
-161 TKLTELIINNNLL
+161 TKLTTLDITNNLL

-183 ALQNLTISQNKFT
+183 ALQTLRIGQNKLT
-196 GELDLSTNPA
+196 GDLDLSTNPTIKS
-206 LRNVYALN
+206 VYALTN
-214 MELNSVKIGNN
+214 ELTSIKIGNN
-225 TASAPRFSFNNNKLT
+225 TAFKPYFSFNYNKLT
-240 SIDASGIQDAG
+240 SIDASGINDAK
-251 NATLFLIGNQLT
+251 NAILFLIGNQLT
-263 EIKLPSAKM
+263 EIKLPSAQMK
-272 NTLNISK
+272 TLNISK

-286 LPAPDAT
+286 LPDAT
-293 TATKKFTYA
+293 TAAKGFTYA
-302 PQNDYAIAE
+302 PQNDYVIAE

>member
-28 QAEVDGNTRTFSIG
+28 QAEVDGNTRTFTIG
-42 LATEGTVQ
+42 LGVEGTVQ

-61 EKLPV
+61 EVIPAFDGWNQV
-66 YDSKYSTMTMKEVT
+66 NVF
-80 GTVVGDGKVKIY
+80 GTVSGDGKVKIY
-92 GDNIVGFGCP
+92 GDNIVYFECP

-147 IANNQLTSIYISKC
+147 ISNNQLTSIDISKC
-161 TKLTELIINNNLL
+161 TKLTTLDIKNNLL

-183 ALQNLTISQNKFT
+183 ALQNLTISENKFA

-251 NATLFLIGNQLT
+251 NATLLLIGNQLT

-272 NTLNISK
+272 SILRISK
-279 NNFTLAT
+279 NNFTLTT
-286 LPAPDAT
+286 LPAPTVAKT
-293 TATKKFTYA
+293 FTYA
-302 PQNDYAIAE
+302 PQNNYVIAE

-374 SKFTGTSIY
+374 RQFTGTSIY